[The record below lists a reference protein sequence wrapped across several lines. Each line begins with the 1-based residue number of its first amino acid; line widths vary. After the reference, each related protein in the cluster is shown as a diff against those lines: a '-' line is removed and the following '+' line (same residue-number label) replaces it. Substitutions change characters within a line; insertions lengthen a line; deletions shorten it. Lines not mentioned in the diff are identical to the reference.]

1 MGSRET
7 ASASVDDGGTKPMM
21 MEGWLY
27 LIQSNCVGL
36 QFLRKHY
43 FVLKGHHLRSYKYL
57 LALSRNNN
65 NHQLLPL
72 RSAVLD
78 STIRV
83 LDKGRETI
91 KIEKPS
97 GSTSIG
103 LVEWMPKSSMLGS
116 IGSKECKTKKLNWG
130 LVQHTHIT
138 IVVHLSSSGELTRSI
153 GLSLKEGDVN
163 SDSQRQNH
171 QTVMSWKM
179 DGCLIVVT
187 RSLW

>member
-91 KIEKPS
+91 KIEKCFSCSPFTAS
-97 GSTSIG
+97 QHFQSQQSI
-103 LVEWMPKSSMLGS
+103 KDNFFTFSSFFPF
-116 IGSKECKTKKLNWG
+116 IF
-130 LVQHTHIT
+130 
-138 IVVHLSSSGELTRSI
+138 
-153 GLSLKEGDVN
+153 LKA
-163 SDSQRQNH
+163 
-171 QTVMSWKM
+171 
-179 DGCLIVVT
+179 I
-187 RSLW
+187 